1 MDHPAAAPDPTF
13 RTPSGLE
20 VAPLYEPAFDAA
32 AAEHWRGAVGRPG
45 AFPFTRGVSPLVHR
59 ARLWTMRQYAGFSS
73 AEETNLRFRALLRE
87 GQTGLS
93 TAFDLPTQM
102 GYDPDHPLCEG
113 EVGRVGVSI
122 FRLRD
127 MEALFSGLPLGKVSV
142 SMTINT
148 PAIVLLAMLL
158 AAGRRQGVALAD
170 MTGTVQNDILKEY
183 IARGTWR
190 FPLRPSLRL
199 VVDVIR
205 FCAAEV
211 PRFHPISISGYH
223 IREAGST
230 AVQEVAFTL
239 QNGVTYVDA
248 AARAGLSVDAFAP
261 RLSFFFNAHNDLFEE
276 VAKFRAAR
284 RLWAGIMRDRFGA
297 RDPRSQML
305 RFHAQTAG
313 STLTADQYQ
322 NNVVRVTVQALAA
335 VLGGAQ
341 SLHTNSRDEALCLPT
356 EESALLAL
364 RTQQVLAHESGVAL
378 TPDPLGGSAYVE
390 SLTDAIEAGARDL
403 MHRLEKMGGM
413 ARAIETGFVA
423 QEIARAAWR
432 HQQELEA
439 GTRIVVGVNRYRSDH
454 ETAPALF
461 AIDPGL
467 EARRR
472 EEAVRHRQTR
482 DDRRAQAALAALE
495 TACRDERTPLFPP
508 VLAAVEADVTLG
520 EICGVFERLF
530 GRHGGGEAAA

>member
-1 MDHPAAAPDPTF
+1 
-13 RTPSGLE
+13 
-20 VAPLYEPAFDAA
+20 
-32 AAEHWRGAVGRPG
+32 
-45 AFPFTRGVSPLVHR
+45 
-59 ARLWTMRQYAGFSS
+59 
-73 AEETNLRFRALLRE
+73 
-87 GQTGLS
+87 
-93 TAFDLPTQM
+93 
-102 GYDPDHPLCEG
+102 
-113 EVGRVGVSI
+113 
-122 FRLRD
+122 
-127 MEALFSGLPLGKVSV
+127 
-142 SMTINT
+142 
-148 PAIVLLAMLL
+148 
-158 AAGRRQGVALAD
+158 
-170 MTGTVQNDILKEY
+170 
-183 IARGTWR
+183 
-190 FPLRPSLRL
+190 
-199 VVDVIR
+199 
-205 FCAAEV
+205 
-211 PRFHPISISGYH
+211 
-223 IREAGST
+223 
-230 AVQEVAFTL
+230 
-239 QNGVTYVDA
+239 
-248 AARAGLSVDAFAP
+248 
-261 RLSFFFNAHNDLFEE
+261 
-276 VAKFRAAR
+276 
-284 RLWAGIMRDRFGA
+284 
-297 RDPRSQML
+297 
-305 RFHAQTAG
+305 
-313 STLTADQYQ
+313 
-322 NNVVRVTVQALAA
+322 

-403 MHRLEKMGGM
+403 LHRLEKMGGM